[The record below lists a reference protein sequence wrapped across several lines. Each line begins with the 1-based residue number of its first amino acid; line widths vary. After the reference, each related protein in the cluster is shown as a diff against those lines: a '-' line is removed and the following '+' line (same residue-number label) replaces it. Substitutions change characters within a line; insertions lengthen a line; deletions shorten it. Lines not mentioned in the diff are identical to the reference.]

1 MREII
6 FDTETT
12 GLDNRTDRI
21 IEIGGIELFN
31 HFPTGKTFHKFVNP
45 AGQKVHPD
53 ALAIH
58 GITDEFLKDKP
69 TFAEIMEEM
78 LAFFDGAKWIAH
90 NATFDMGFVNA
101 ELARLTRPPIQPD
114 LVIDTLSMA
123 RRKHPMG
130 PNSLD
135 ALCRRYGIDNGHRTK
150 HGALLDSEL
159 LAEVYIEMIG
169 GRQTA
174 LGLHT
179 NNRASNTGQRNAQ
192 NEDVVIVALA
202 RPAPLAP
209 RITADERAAHD
220 ALLAK
225 LGEKSVWLKYG
236 PAQ

>member
-12 GLDNRTDRI
+12 GLESKIDRV

-31 HFPTGKTFHKFVNP
+31 HFPTGKTLHIYISP
-45 AGQKVHPD
+45 EDRKVHPD
-53 ALAIH
+53 ALAVH

-69 TFAEIMEEM
+69 KFADVVTQIQE
-78 LAFFDGAKWIAH
+78 FFEGARWVAH
-90 NATFDMGFVNA
+90 NATFDMGFMNA
-101 ELARLTRPPIQPD
+101 EFARLGIAPIAPD
-114 LVIDTLSMA
+114 LVTDTLSMA

-135 ALCRRYGIDNGHRTK
+135 ALCRRYGIDNSHRTK

-174 LGLHT
+174 LGFGAVAKT
-179 NNRASNTGQRNAQ
+179 ETTTVVD
-192 NEDVVIVALA
+192 DVSFEPVS
-202 RPAPLAP
+202 RPRPLAA
-209 RITADERAAHD
+209 RLDAEAAAAHGK
-220 ALLAK
+220 LVLAMGDK
-225 LGEKSVWLKYG
+225 AIWNKY
-236 PAQ
+236 AQ